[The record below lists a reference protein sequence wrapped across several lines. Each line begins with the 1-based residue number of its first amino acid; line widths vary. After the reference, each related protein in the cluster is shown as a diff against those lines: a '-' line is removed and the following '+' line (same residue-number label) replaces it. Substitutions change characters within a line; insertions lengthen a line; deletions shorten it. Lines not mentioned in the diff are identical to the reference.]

1 MKQSK
6 VILIDDPKQISSNSD
21 TLYMTFSKSCYK
33 RLIKEYTNIDYFFS
47 LDNIMNESSNKE
59 GLMDNLA
66 KLLSDNVSNHRSRP
80 SSS

>member
-1 MKQSK
+1 MGEETQRTGIVVALKANYFCVELLPK
-6 VILIDDPKQISSNSD
+6 HLI
-21 TLYMTFSKSCYK
+21 
-33 RLIKEYTNIDYFFS
+33 
-47 LDNIMNESSNKE
+47 ESSNKE